1 MKSRYSQE
9 DSDKMYGDDDMS
21 SACCGSSM
29 KVKDLLKSDD
39 MTLEELANMLKN
51 L

>member
-1 MKSRYSQE
+1 MA
-9 DSDKMYGDDDMS
+9 